1 MGQKK
6 FDSLKLFRT
15 YFLNNSKYMRNNI
28 TRDIQSTEAA
38 PKYSHILMEYNTLY
52 PPAFFLHYDMKVE

>member
-1 MGQKK
+1 
-6 FDSLKLFRT
+6 
-15 YFLNNSKYMRNNI
+15 MRNNI

-38 PKYSHILMEYNTLY
+38 PKYSHILMKYNSLY